1 MTDRRR
7 LIVLLVNTDP
17 RHGAELGAP
26 LHHAAVAAAMDY
38 DVDVIC
44 TAAAGALMKKG
55 VAETLRIKPD
65 SPKTVLDFIRNAH
78 EAGVRF
84 LCCSANLELHGM
96 TEADMIPECAG
107 LVGTATF
114 MAEIMETDARVLTY

>member
-1 MTDRRR
+1 MSRRR

-17 RHGAELGAP
+17 RHPAELGAP

-55 VAETLRIKPD
+55 VAEGLRVKEG
-65 SPKTVLDFIRNAH
+65 SPRTVLDFIRNAH

-84 LCCSANLELHGM
+84 LCCSANLDLHDM
-96 TEADMIPECAG
+96 TQADLIPECAG

-114 MAEIMETDARVLTY
+114 MAEIMETEARVLTY

>member
-1 MTDRRR
+1 MSRRR

-17 RHGAELGAP
+17 RHPAELGAP

-55 VAETLRIKPD
+55 VAEGLRVKEG
-65 SPKTVLDFIRNAH
+65 SSRTVLDFIRNAH

-84 LCCSANLELHGM
+84 LCCSANLDLHGM
-96 TEADMIPECAG
+96 TQADLIPECAG

-114 MAEIMETDARVLTY
+114 MAEIMETDARVMTY

>member
-1 MTDRRR
+1 MNDRRR
-7 LIVLLVNTDP
+7 LIVLLVNTDL
-17 RHGAELGAP
+17 RHGPELGAP
-26 LHHAAVAAAMDY
+26 LYHAAVAAAMDY

-78 EAGVRF
+78 EAGARF
-84 LCCSANLELHGM
+84 LCCSANLDLHDM
-96 TEADMIPECAG
+96 TEADMIPECSG

>member
-1 MTDRRR
+1 MTGRRR

-17 RHGAELGAP
+17 RHPAELGAP

-44 TAAAGALMKKG
+44 TAAAGALMKRG
-55 VAETLRIKPD
+55 FAETLRVAAD

-78 EAGVRF
+78 AAGARF
-84 LCCSANLELHGM
+84 FCCTANLGLHGM
-96 TEADMIPECAG
+96 TADDLIPECAG
-107 LVGTATF
+107 LIGTATF

>member
-7 LIVLLVNTDP
+7 LIILLVNTDP

-26 LHHAAVAAAMDY
+26 LYHAAVAAAMDY

-55 VAETLRIKPD
+55 VAESLRIKPD
-65 SPKTVLDFIRNAH
+65 SPRTVLDFIRNAH

-84 LCCSANLELHGM
+84 LCCSANLDLHDM
-96 TEADMIPECAG
+96 TETDMIPECSG

-114 MAEIMETDARVLTY
+114 MSEIMETDARVLTY

>member
-17 RHGAELGAP
+17 RHPAELGAP

-44 TAAAGALMKKG
+44 TAAAGALMKRG
-55 VAETLRIKPD
+55 VAEGLRIRPD
-65 SPKTVLDFIRNAH
+65 SPKSVLDFIRNAH
-78 EAGVRF
+78 EAGARF
-84 LCCSANLELHGM
+84 FCCAANLDLHAM
-96 TEADMIPECAG
+96 TPDDLIQECSG
-107 LVGTATF
+107 LIGTATF